1 METPIFSAK
10 IFLGALL
17 NYFAEF
23 STFWQQLFT
32 RVAGLNAKNRASVSC
47 IKLNLMNVSIGGLQH
62 LVF

>member
-1 METPIFSAK
+1 MNIIFVPLLLSK
-10 IFLGALL
+10 I
-17 NYFAEF
+17 AEF